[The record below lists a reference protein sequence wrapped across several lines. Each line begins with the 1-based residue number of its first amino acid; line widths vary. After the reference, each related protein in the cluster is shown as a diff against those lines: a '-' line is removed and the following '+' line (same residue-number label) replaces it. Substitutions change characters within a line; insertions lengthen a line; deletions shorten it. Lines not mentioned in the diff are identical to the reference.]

1 MRGRGRRW
9 SPARVTNTATPTS
22 SSTASGCTTI
32 SRAGCAR
39 GTGAVAIGEA
49 LVQAKLDYLATT
61 SDIRGIHEKALLE
74 ATLFGLPMLGVN
86 MPSGR
91 GAGNGNAGVIT
102 PVAVAAGPAATL
114 GLRTFDF
121 PLTPSLTPHT
131 ITLKNVEGGPD
142 VIATWLD
149 GPDGVVTKPS
159 EPALPLAAVNVTPT
173 DPNIVLRGVGFR
185 GGSFLDSP
193 PIVPFSGA
201 PTTELRGVHGPF
213 NSPVFF
219 PARLWTPNYFGALS
233 GGGGTQLLVTPAQHR
248 AADFVAGTSTQR
260 KFTNLNMRLYYSGD
274 RSKAALSNAPQI
286 IGVEALRVLSDVQF
300 TVQVIGDPAAAIH
313 QVWITYNAEGSGTW
327 TPLDLAQ
334 CVRPTPAGPLPPA
347 CGATDDS
354 RVWKGRLAGAPSNLK
369 YVVQAVSG
377 IGLVALDDNLG
388 SYYGVGAVVPVATTL
403 ALVSPPAGATIGAT
417 VNVKAML
424 AFGGVA
430 LANKPVLIGIGGVAH
445 AGVTGND
452 GSATIGVPVAVDAG
466 NYLISASFAGDDLY
480 LPSSVTSPFQITK
493 APANLAPLSPAG
505 VTLTGVVDNVTQVLQ
520 RKAVKF
526 TVTGPAGTTTFW
538 ADTNHL
544 GQAVPPTGLPG
555 GNYSV
560 LTAAYDGDAMF
571 AATSLSFAP
580 AQQFTVQKIP
590 QTIALDPLSDRTIG
604 SPVVSLYA
612 TASSGLPVTYGV
624 SGACALQNNLVTLG
638 GLGSCTVT
646 ANQAGDAVYAAAPQQ
661 QRTFN
666 ITPANQVITFAPAP
680 TGVTAE
686 QLLVTVTASSS
697 SPTAAPST
705 IPIVFTSLTPAVCQW
720 GGFGGSS
727 VTFLASGTCTIAANQ
742 AGNAFYNAAPQAT
755 LNIPVAAALPAP
767 TNFLVT
773 NNNNSGAGSLRDAIA
788 QANAAPGPNAI
799 SFFGVTGHD
808 YLDVG
813 TNPDFRT
820 AAHHRSGRRSA
831 DDQRRQHHV
840 ESSLSSRPTRR
851 VRHSSL
857 RLITW
862 CRSPAF
868 AWRMQMPM
876 LPTAMA
882 GRSTPEHS
890 LVLDSVVI
898 ENSIARSGGAVA
910 VGLQYPGQSL
920 TITNSKFFDNTAR
933 DVQVAVTASN
943 AARRRH
949 RVPGPMH
956 RVRRHHRRPALH
968 RAGDPHDRQQRIP
981 WQCCRCRVLLAV
993 AAGRSARIRRGHH
1006 DHRHR
1011 HYRKSVSR
1019 LPILRSRAGLIM
1031 GAPSMEQRRSLRIER
1046 SEISE
1051 NAAFDVTGA
1060 DVTRSGGLHL
1070 YNDAAQPAGAG
1081 RRDGGEDRQFHDFG
1095 QLLER
1100 DGRRDGGVRQCG
1112 PRDRQLD
1119 HQRQLGASDSNRR
1132 CHHERGGDLSRV
1144 QQHYGAAVAHHR
1156 VVDPRQQQ
1164 QQRRR
1169 SGDLLGRR
1177 FPRLR

>member
-1 MRGRGRRW
+1 
-9 SPARVTNTATPTS
+9 
-22 SSTASGCTTI
+22 
-32 SRAGCAR
+32 
-39 GTGAVAIGEA
+39 
-49 LVQAKLDYLATT
+49 
-61 SDIRGIHEKALLE
+61 
-74 ATLFGLPMLGVN
+74 MLGVN

-121 PLTPSLTPHT
+121 PLAPSLTPRT

-159 EPALPLAAVNVTPT
+159 EPALPLAAINVTPT

-185 GGSFLDSP
+185 GGSLLDSP

-233 GGGGTQLLVTPAQHR
+233 GGGGTQLLITPAQHR

-354 RVWKGRLAGAPSNLK
+354 RVWKGRLVGAPSNLK

-417 VNVKAML
+417 VNVKATL

-505 VTLTGVVDNVTQVLQ
+505 VTLTGVVDGVTQVLQ

-604 SPVVSLYA
+604 SPVVLLYA

-666 ITPANQVITFAPAP
+666 ITPANQVITFGLAP

-720 GGFGGSS
+720 GGFGGAS

-755 LNIPVAAALPAP
+755 LNIPVAAALPPP

-773 NNNNSGAGSLRDAIA
+773 TNNNGGAGSLRDAIA

-799 SFFGVTGHD
+799 SFFGVTGLITLTSPIQISGPLLITGPGADQLTISGGNTTRIFSIVSATNPACPTLEPVPD
-808 YLDVG
+808 YLVSI
-813 TNPDFRT
+813 
-820 AAHHRSGRRSA
+820 SG
-831 DDQRRQHHV
+831 
-840 ESSLSSRPTRR
+840 
-851 VRHSSL
+851 L
-857 RLITW
+857 RL
-862 CRSPAF
+862 AN
-868 AWRMQMPM
+868 AN
-876 LPTAMA
+876 AN
-882 GRSTPEHS
+882 TPDSYGGAIYTGHS

-920 TITNSKFFDNTAR
+920 TITNSKFLENTAR
-933 DVQVAVTASN
+933 DVQVAVASSTAGGGAIVFQDRCIGPVDTIGDLPSVAPVTLTIANSEFRGNASN
-943 AARRRH
+943 
-949 RVPGPMH
+949 P
-956 RVRRHHRRPALH
+956 
-968 RAGDPHDRQQRIP
+968 
-981 WQCCRCRVLLAV
+981 VLLNGRGGAIRSYSLRETSRSPTPCLATMV
-993 AAGRSARIRRGHH
+993 SLLPNPPVAGRAYQG
-1006 DHRHR
+1006 
-1011 HYRKSVSR
+1011 
-1019 LPILRSRAGLIM
+1019 
-1031 GAPSMEQRRSLRIER
+1031 GAIAATGRSLRIDR

-1051 NAAFDVTGA
+1051 NAAIDERALTSREAAACICPTTPSTGRGRA
-1060 DVTRSGGLHL
+1060 TRWRSRIVNSTISG
-1070 YNDAAQPAGAG
+1070 NFSSATAGAMVAFG
-1081 RRDGGEDRQFHDFG
+1081 NRRAG
-1095 QLLER
+1095 
-1100 DGRRDGGVRQCG
+1100 
-1112 PRDRQLD
+1112 DRQLD
-1119 HQRQLGASDSNRR
+1119 HRRQLGAADSNGR
-1132 CHHERGGDLSRV
+1132 CHHELRGRPIPSPTAIRRD
-1144 QQHYGAAVAHHR
+1144 
-1156 VVDPRQQQ
+1156 
-1164 QQRRR
+1164 RR
-1169 SGDLLGRR
+1169 SPSCRR
-1177 FPRLR
+1177 SSPTTAAAEAIW